1 MVPSSGFAPA
11 FEDLQYQLTMHN
23 SELGELFFV
32 TQFLRGLKPE
42 IGNVVQSQ
50 IPDTLER
57 AMLLARIQQQVI
69 EKGKTK
75 WTKPSTSYKATAPA
89 LKNDSKGNGQLS
101 PCGKKDKPGT
111 T

>member
-1 MVPSSGFAPA
+1 MV
-11 FEDLQYQLTMHN
+11 TMHN

-57 AMLLARIQQQVI
+57 AMLLARIQNQVL
-69 EKGKTK
+69 EKGKSR
-75 WTKPSTSYKATAPA
+75 WS
-89 LKNDSKGNGQLS
+89 
-101 PCGKKDKPGT
+101 KPGNCYKPNA
-111 T
+111 